1 MLTGGESIQL
11 WQLSAAFGDDEI
23 IEEEPSNIQ
32 VKCTA
37 EDGIVTDIDEQ
48 CKWNCV
54 WSCKYVFNSHHKATC
69 ICI

>member
-1 MLTGGESIQL
+1 MCIFFKGTRLLTGGESIQL
-11 WQLSAAFGDDEI
+11 WQLSAACGDDEV
-23 IEEEPSNIQ
+23 IEEEPTNIQ

-54 WSCKYVFNSHHKATC
+54 WSCK
-69 ICI
+69 

>member
-54 WSCKYVFNSHHKATC
+54 WSCK
-69 ICI
+69 